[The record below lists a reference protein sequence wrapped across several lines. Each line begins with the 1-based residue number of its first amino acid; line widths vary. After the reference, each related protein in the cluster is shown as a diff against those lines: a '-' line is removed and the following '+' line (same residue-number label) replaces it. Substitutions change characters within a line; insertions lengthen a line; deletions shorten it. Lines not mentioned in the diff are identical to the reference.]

1 MCGGTVPGQPENV
14 SDGTGRLIGSVIE
27 VGASAGLR
35 RHWRAVALDGVE
47 LGAHA
52 RRIDAEGAV
61 FDDWVDGCPR
71 EAAILSGTT
80 AASRIR
86 G

>member
-1 MCGGTVPGQPENV
+1 MPGQPENV
-14 SDGTGRLIGSVIE
+14 SNGTAQLIGYVVE
-27 VGASAGLR
+27 AAAGGGR
-35 RHWRAVALDGVE
+35 DRHWRAVALDGHE

-52 RRIDAEGAV
+52 RRVDAEGAV

-71 EAAILSGTT
+71 EAPI
-80 AASRIR
+80 ASRTVST